1 MSLQG
6 VARKTRSVI
15 SFPSSLRPESDD
27 QQLRKRSRK
36 EADNDNT
43 SATPDITITH
53 PTEDLEATSSFATV
67 IQAPA
72 AGNLDVHD
80 VTKLE
85 RLVDKSDRYESHKSF
100 LEQCIQNKIVPVG
113 LEINLTPTIGNNSD
127 KFVDQ
132 WHKRLKEFSVIIMQ
146 DIIQFCDETLNTTQ
160 STIDE
165 MKSKVKSTATQEET
179 DLIMNSISED
189 QKVRRENLRRG
200 KQKKIHFIKYK
211 RNHFQNNN
219 YRDNYNNNRNHH
231 EKNNYN
237 DNNNWHDHNHA
248 EESNDYRSNNP
259 RGNQF
264 ARKPQI
270 SSYRNNYQSTRT
282 TNQYQ
287 TQHNG
292 LTGNILRKSSD
303 TYLAKKR
310 SDSRITQK
318 NDNTANIQQP
328 KLWSALLKP
337 TTNTP
342 GASSNG
348 NQPNDTDKMKERI
361 KELENELA
369 NQREIDTRTR
379 ITYNQSKNLEPS
391 PRDHTIYL
399 SNPGST
405 GKSTNH
411 IEQPN
416 PMEIN
421 DLLQVISTTMA
432 TLKDFESRFENL
444 KSI

>member
-1 MSLQG
+1 
-6 VARKTRSVI
+6 
-15 SFPSSLRPESDD
+15 
-27 QQLRKRSRK
+27 
-36 EADNDNT
+36 
-43 SATPDITITH
+43 
-53 PTEDLEATSSFATV
+53 
-67 IQAPA
+67 
-72 AGNLDVHD
+72 
-80 VTKLE
+80 
-85 RLVDKSDRYESHKSF
+85 
-100 LEQCIQNKIVPVG
+100 
-113 LEINLTPTIGNNSD
+113 
-127 KFVDQ
+127 
-132 WHKRLKEFSVIIMQ
+132 MQ

-165 MKSKVKSTATQEET
+165 MKSKVKSTETQEEI

-248 EESNDYRSNNP
+248 EESNDYRSNNL

-264 ARKPQI
+264 VRKPQI
-270 SSYRNNYQSTRT
+270 SSHRNSYQSTRT
-282 TNQYQ
+282 SNQYQ

-337 TTNTP
+337 TTNIP

-379 ITYNQSKNLEPS
+379 ITHNQSKNLEPS
-391 PRDHTIYL
+391 PRDQEGNLT
-399 SNPGST
+399 NPGSA

-432 TLKDFESRFENL
+432 TLKDFESRYKNV